1 MNPHHEKAKAVQH
14 YLDDMFAPH
23 DKVLEKVK
31 ERMDA
36 HQLPPISI
44 SPYIGKL
51 LTILSHLIQANRILE
66 IGTLGGYST
75 IWLAR
80 ALPENGQLISLELD
94 LKNAEVAR
102 ENVIRADLHHKV
114 EIKVGEALKSIRDM
128 NHRHFPKFDLIFL
141 DADKPNYPKYIEPM
155 IQLCRSGGLIIADNL
170 IRRGKIINP
179 SPTDDQANALA
190 EFNRTIA
197 SHPQLESVII
207 PTLMGYLGGDLDG
220 LSISRK
226 K

>member
-1 MNPHHEKAKAVQH
+1 MNPYQEKAKAVHH
-14 YLDDMFAPH
+14 YLDELFAPH
-23 DKVLEKVK
+23 DEVLKKVK

-36 HQLPPISI
+36 HGLPPISI

-51 LTILSHLIQANRILE
+51 LTILAHLTQANRILE

-75 IWLAR
+75 VWLAR
-80 ALPENGQLISLELD
+80 ALPQNGKLISLELD
-94 LKNAEVAR
+94 TKNAEVAK
-102 ENVIRADLHHKV
+102 ENVIRSGLHQKV
-114 EIKVGEALKSIRDM
+114 EIKVGDALESIQDM
-128 NHRHFPKFDLIFL
+128 KDRHFPNFDLIFL

-155 IQLCRSGGLIIADNL
+155 IQLCRSGGLILADNL

-179 SPTDDQANALA
+179 SPTDVQANAIA
-190 EFNRTIA
+190 EFNRKIA

-207 PTLMGYLGGDLDG
+207 PTFIGYVGGDLDG